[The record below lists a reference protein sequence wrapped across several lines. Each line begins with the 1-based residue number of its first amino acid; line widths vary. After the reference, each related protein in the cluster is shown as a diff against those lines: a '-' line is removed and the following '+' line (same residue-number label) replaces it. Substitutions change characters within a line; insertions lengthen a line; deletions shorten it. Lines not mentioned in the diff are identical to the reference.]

1 MARKDTLIARNV
13 NFTATRR
20 EWVLGTLPSTVQA
33 IGVTLGRSGWDDP
46 TALITVGL
54 ETSVDGETWVPFC
67 SVTTSGTPSK
77 NPNNTPT
84 VASLIIVSNPPAN
97 VFVKGYAKTNGATV
111 RLALS
116 LVELT

>member
-1 MARKDTLIARNV
+1 MPRKDTTIARNT
-13 NFTATRR
+13 NFTATRK
-20 EWVLGTLPSTVQA
+20 EWMLRRLEATPKAL
-33 IGVTLGRSGWDDP
+33 GVTLDRSGWDDP

-67 SVTTSGTPSK
+67 SVTTSGTPRK

-84 VASLIIVSNPPAN
+84 VASLIIVSSPPAN
-97 VFVKGYAKTNGATV
+97 VLVKGYAKTNGATV